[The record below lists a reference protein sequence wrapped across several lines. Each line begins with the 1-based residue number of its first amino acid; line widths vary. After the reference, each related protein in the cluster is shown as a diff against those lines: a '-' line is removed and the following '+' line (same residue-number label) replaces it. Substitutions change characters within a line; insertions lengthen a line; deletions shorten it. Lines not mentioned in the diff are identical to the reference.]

1 MHTIILI
8 GGVVGALATIVTTCI
23 AIIKI
28 AIKVNKRVE
37 EQHRHT
43 KENYLD
49 IKRLIITSP
58 YMPLN
63 ERLAAG
69 EAYIEQ
75 GGNGGV
81 KALYNDLLEQ
91 FKKEH
96 HYEG

>member
-1 MHTIILI
+1 MQTIILI
-8 GGVVGALATIVTTCI
+8 GGVIGALATIVTTCI

-43 KENYLD
+43 KENWID
-49 IKRLIITSP
+49 IKKLIITSP

-69 EAYIEQ
+69 EAYIEA
-75 GGNGGV
+75 GRNGGV
-81 KALYNDLLEQ
+81 KALYNELLEQ

-96 HYEG
+96 HYEN

>member
-1 MHTIILI
+1 MDNIILI
-8 GGVVGALATIVTTCI
+8 GGVATAIM
-23 AIIKI
+23 AIITACIFIVK
-28 AIKVNKRVE
+28 AVIKVNKWVE
-37 EQHRHT
+37 DEHRHT

-69 EAYIEQ
+69 EIYIAE

-81 KALYNDLLEQ
+81 KLLYHELLKQ
-91 FKKEH
+91 YKKEN
-96 HYEG
+96 HYED

>member
-1 MHTIILI
+1 MQTLILI
-8 GGVVGALATIVTTCI
+8 GGVVGALSTIITACVI
-23 AIIKI
+23 IIKI

-63 ERLAAG
+63 ERLSAG
-69 EAYIEQ
+69 EAYIEE

-81 KALYNDLLEQ
+81 KALYNDLLKQ
-91 FKKEH
+91 YKKEH
-96 HYEG
+96 NYEG